1 MPACCYKLCFR
12 TVQKSE
18 TNECAITLFELY
30 AHSCCFY
37 LLKCSLHWRNPYQ
50 SMHCAGGRG
59 GEGTSFSLPSPYS
72 DSTSSS
78 LHPLPPTPPPSQ
90 KSLFVFCF
98 CFQPRYKTRRK
109 DIRNTAFRI
118 LPKMRKNL
126 LLVIKFCTEQKL
138 VTNEYAITL
147 FTPVSV
153 QKSVI
158 AR

>member
-1 MPACCYKLCFR
+1 MQKL
-12 TVQKSE
+12 V
-18 TNECAITLFELY
+18 TNECAITVFELY

-50 SMHCAGGRG
+50 SMHCVGGG
-59 GEGTSFSLPSPYS
+59 GGGTSFSLPSPYS

-78 LHPLPPTPPPSQ
+78 LHPLPPTPPPSH
-90 KSLFVFCF
+90 KSLSVFLF
-98 CFQPRYKTRRK
+98 LFSARYKTRRK
-109 DIRNTAFRI
+109 DIRNTAFTI

-126 LLVIKFCTEQKL
+126 LLIIKFCTEQKL

-147 FTPVSV
+147 FPPVSV

>member
-1 MPACCYKLCFR
+1 MQNL
-12 TVQKSE
+12 V

-30 AHSCCFY
+30 ARTQ
-37 LLKCSLHWRNPYQ
+37 LLFLFAKVFLALEKPISIHALR
-50 SMHCAGGRG
+50 GRGRG
-59 GEGTSFSLPSPYS
+59 GGGGTSFSLPSPYS

-78 LHPLPPTPPPSQ
+78 LHPLPPTPPPSL
-90 KSLFVFCF
+90 KSLFIFCF
-98 CFQPRYKTRRK
+98 CFQPRYKTWRK

-147 FTPVSV
+147 FAPISI